1 MGLILSCVASLALY
15 VPVLVAVAFLTLAE
29 RKTLGFAQLRRGPA
43 AVGPVGL
50 LQPLADGVKLFSKK
64 TIIPAPAW
72 GLPFLG
78 APCIG
83 LTLSLLVFSFVD
95 WPGSGPAWA
104 GRMGVLFI
112 IALAGLSIY
121 AVLIGAWASRSRYA
135 LLGGLRAAAQMISY
149 EILISI
155 LLLTIAVL
163 WSSASPAALSAGQSL
178 SGPLALPLLPLS
190 AAHFIAL
197 LAETNRAPFDLAEG
211 ESELVSG
218 FNVEY
223 SASAFSLFSLA
234 EYGHM
239 VFGSMLWALLYW
251 GGGARWGIPAA
262 AACGAL
268 LWVRASFPRVRYD
281 LLMTACW
288 NSALPTLLAILP
300 LVYWVST
307 V

>member
-1 MGLILSCVASLALY
+1 MGVILSLIAALVLY

-43 AVGPVGL
+43 VVGPTGL
-50 LQPLADGVKLFSKK
+50 LQPMADGVKLFSKK

-78 APCIG
+78 APCLG
-83 LTLSLLVFSFVD
+83 LTLALLVFFFID
-95 WPGSGPAWA
+95 WPGSGPAWT
-104 GRMGVLFI
+104 GRVGVLFI
-112 IALAGLSIY
+112 VAIAGLSIY
-121 AVLIGAWASRSRYA
+121 AILIGAWASRSRYA

-155 LLLTIAVL
+155 LLLTITVL
-163 WSSASPAALSAGQSL
+163 WASASPSALTAGQTL
-178 SGPLALPLLPLS
+178 SGPLILPLLPL
-190 AAHFIAL
+190 AVAHFIAL

-239 VFGSMLWALLYW
+239 VLGSVLWALLYW
-251 GGGARWGIPAA
+251 GGGLRWGVPAV
-262 AACGAL
+262 AACGTL
-268 LWVRASFPRVRYD
+268 LWVRASFPRIRYD
-281 LLMTACW
+281 LLMSSCW
-288 NSALPTLLAILP
+288 NSALPTLLVALP

>member
-83 LTLSLLVFSFVD
+83 LTLSLLAFSFVD
-95 WPGSGPAWA
+95 WPGSGPAWT

-112 IALAGLSIY
+112 ITLAGLSIY
-121 AVLIGAWASRSRYA
+121 AILIGAWASRSRYA

-251 GGGARWGIPAA
+251 GGGARWGIPAV

-281 LLMTACW
+281 LLMNASW

-300 LVYWVST
+300 LVYWAST

>member
-1 MGLILSCVASLALY
+1 MGLILSFVAALVLY
-15 VPVLVAVAFLTLAE
+15 VPVLVAVAYLTLAE

-50 LQPLADGVKLFSKK
+50 LQPMADGVKLFSKK

-78 APCIG
+78 APSMG
-83 LTLSLLVFSFVD
+83 LTLSLMAFSFVD
-95 WPGSGPAWA
+95 WPGSGPAWT
-104 GRMGVLFI
+104 GRVGVLFI
-112 IALAGLSIY
+112 IAIAGLSIY
-121 AVLIGAWASRSRYA
+121 AILIGAWASRSRYA

-149 EILISI
+149 EILVSI

-163 WSSASPAALSAGQSL
+163 WSSASPAALSAGQSP
-178 SGPLALPLLPLS
+178 SGPLIFPLLPLS
-190 AAHFIAL
+190 VAHYIAL

-251 GGGARWGIPAA
+251 GGGLRWGIPAA

-281 LLMTACW
+281 LLMASCW
-288 NSALPTLLAILP
+288 NCALPTLLAALP